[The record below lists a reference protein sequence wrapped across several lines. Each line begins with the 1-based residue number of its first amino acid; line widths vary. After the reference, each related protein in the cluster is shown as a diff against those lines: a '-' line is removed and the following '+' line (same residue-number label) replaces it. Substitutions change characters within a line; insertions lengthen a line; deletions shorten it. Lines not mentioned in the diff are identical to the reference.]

1 MTDTVLVTGIGGFIA
16 KHLTAQLLAAGYAV
30 RGTVRS
36 PSRAE
41 EVRLAMQAHGL
52 STERLSFVTLDLER
66 DAGWEE
72 AARDCRFVHHVA
84 APFPL
89 VQPSDR
95 EALVPAARDGAL
107 RVLKAASG
115 AERIMMTSSI
125 AAMMYAPRA
134 ESRFTFGPE
143 HWSDPEWSPNTPYVV
158 AKTRAEQAAWAYM
171 DEIGRREALTAIN
184 PGLVLGPPL
193 DAHWGTSLDVVSML
207 IQGKYPAVP
216 PVAFPIVDVRDVA
229 ALHVKAMTA
238 PVGGQ
243 RLLAAADTLSLS
255 EMGQLLRTVLPQNA
269 KRIPTQQLP
278 LGLTR
283 FLSLFDKSLATLKPD
298 LGRYPVADSRL
309 ITELTGL
316 SLRPAAEAVK
326 AAALALSG
334 KTHY

>member
-1 MTDTVLVTGIGGFIA
+1 MVLVTGIGGFIA
-16 KHLTAQLLAAGYAV
+16 KHLTAQLLAAGHAV

-41 EVRLAMQAHGL
+41 EVRLAMQAQGL

-66 DAGWEE
+66 DEGWE
-72 AARDCRFVHHVA
+72 AAVQDCRFVHHVA

-89 VQPSDR
+89 VQPADR

-115 AERIMMTSSI
+115 AERIIMTSSI

-143 HWSDPEWSPNTPYVV
+143 DWSDPEWSLNTPYVV

-171 DEIGRREALTAIN
+171 DEVGRRQNLTAIN

-255 EMGQLLRTVLPQNA
+255 EMGHLLRTILPQNA
-269 KRIPTQQLP
+269 RRIPTQPLP

-298 LGRYPVADSRL
+298 LGRYPVADSRQT
-309 ITELTGL
+309 TELTGL
-316 SLRPAAEAVK
+316 SLRLAAEAVK
-326 AAALALSG
+326 AAAMALSG
-334 KTHY
+334 KTPH

>member
-16 KHLTAQLLAAGYAV
+16 KHLAAQLLAEGFTV

-36 PSRAE
+36 SSRAE
-41 EVRLAMQAHGL
+41 EVRVALRAQGL
-52 STERLSFVTLDLER
+52 PLDRLSFVTLDLER
-66 DAGWEE
+66 DEGWDE
-72 AARDCRFVHHVA
+72 AARGCRFVHHVA

-89 VQPSDR
+89 VQPTDR

-115 AERIMMTSSI
+115 AERICMTSSI

-134 ESRFTFGPE
+134 QRRFTFGPE
-143 HWSDPEWSPNTPYVV
+143 DWSDPEWSLNTPYVV

-171 DEIGRREALTAIN
+171 DHVGRRQALTAIN

-216 PVAFPIVDVRDVA
+216 QVAFTIVDVRDVA

-238 PVGGQ
+238 PVGGH

-269 KRIPTQQLP
+269 KRIPTQTLP
-278 LGLTR
+278 LSVTR
-283 FLSLFDKSLATLKPD
+283 VLSLFDKSLATLKPD
-298 LGRYPVADSRL
+298 LGRYPVADCRL
-309 ITELTGL
+309 TTELTGL
-316 SLRPAAEAVK
+316 TFKSARDAVT
-326 AAALALSG
+326 AAARALSG
-334 KTHY
+334 KA